1 MFLHFY
7 GLSDSRF
14 RRLKEHYQNHGIFP
28 RTHGN
33 TKRLPENTL
42 PQATTEGVHTFLLNY
57 VEENAIALPGRIPGF
72 KSDDIKVLSS
82 SETKMS
88 VWRAYATVCET
99 SDMRAVS
106 YRKFL
111 QLWEQFHPDVVV
123 AKPMT
128 DLCLTCQQNTGKLQR
143 AANLSDR
150 QKSECVKANQDH
162 LNCAQTERENYKDA
176 CANSKKA
183 IETIGAE
190 TILNHESRNACS
202 LNATIHYSF
211 DYAQGVHIPSNPM
224 QPGPIYF
231 KTPRK
236 CGIFGVMCE
245 GIPRQVNFLIDEAAS
260 AGKGANATISYVHYY
275 FQHHGLGETDALLNA
290 DNCAGQNKNN
300 YFLWYLSWRTL
311 MELHRSITY
320 SFLIAGH
327 TKFGPDRCFGLIKKA
342 YKVTYISSL
351 YEFARLVETS
361 STTGTNKAQ
370 LVGTHDGRVIVP
382 VFDWVTFLGQ
392 YFKRFP
398 NVKKVHHFRF
408 TKDNPGMV
416 YYREFSTSP
425 EQSFMLLKNNVI
437 LPSSRTLPRVINPD
451 GLSEERKA
459 YLHREIRQFCRPGTE
474 DLVAPAP

>member
-1 MFLHFY
+1 
-7 GLSDSRF
+7 
-14 RRLKEHYQNHGIFP
+14 
-28 RTHGN
+28 
-33 TKRLPENTL
+33 
-42 PQATTEGVHTFLLNY
+42 
-57 VEENAIALPGRIPGF
+57 
-72 KSDDIKVLSS
+72 
-82 SETKMS
+82 
-88 VWRAYATVCET
+88 
-99 SDMRAVS
+99 MR
-106 YRKFL
+106 
-111 QLWEQFHPDVVV
+111 
-123 AKPMT
+123 
-128 DLCLTCQQNTGKLQR
+128 
-143 AANLSDR
+143 
-150 QKSECVKANQDH
+150 
-162 LNCAQTERENYKDA
+162 
-176 CANSKKA
+176 
-183 IETIGAE
+183 
-190 TILNHESRNACS
+190 
-202 LNATIHYSF
+202 
-211 DYAQGVHIPSNPM
+211 
-224 QPGPIYF
+224 PGPIYF

-236 CGIFGVMCE
+236 CGIFEVMCK
-245 GIPRQVNFLIDEAAS
+245 GIPRQFNFLIDEAAS
-260 AGKGANATISYVHYY
+260 AGKGAKTIISYVHYY
-275 FQHHGLGETDALLNA
+275 FQHHELGETDALLNA

-474 DLVAPAP
+474 DLVAQAP